1 MIEIKDPKHFFEI
14 QSKFERIP
22 FTQSEAWYNYS
33 QAKGDSIVFFV
44 DDEKDTQI
52 AFWGRKKK
60 LPLISKYI
68 LLVDTPLLK
77 SNLTEKTIRK
87 RFLSLVE
94 HDYIAFEIDSISE
107 YDVEYEVG
115 LRRAG
120 FVRPLGI
127 YKCPLSI
134 EMDLSEPFNYDSN
147 WKRNVKQAKASE
159 ITVKE
164 IKHPTNQDARIF
176 CSIFNETKK
185 NKGLSYTFKENEI
198 FSLINNPSIS
208 LYIAQDKNQQ
218 VVSSQIFYSNNKY
231 CYSILRAN
239 STSSR
244 NNNASYL
251 LYNDIFEI
259 LANRKYE
266 TYDFGRIPPSNHATD
281 SVYVFKNASRGRK
294 IQYNGEWVFYKNKW
308 VEYLMFVYKQ
318 FIVKRQRY

>member
-1 MIEIKDPKHFFEI
+1 MIEIQDAKLFFEI

-33 QAKGDSIVFFV
+33 QAKGESIVFFV
-44 DDEKDTQI
+44 DDENDTQI

-60 LPLISKYI
+60 LPFFSKHI

-77 SNLTEKTIRK
+77 PNLTERTIRK
-87 RFLSLVE
+87 RFLSMIE
-94 HDYIAFEIDSISE
+94 YNYIGFEIDSISE

-120 FVRPLGI
+120 FLRPLGFS
-127 YKCPLSI
+127 KCPLSI
-134 EMDLSEPFNYDSN
+134 EMDLTQQFNYDSN
-147 WKRNVKQAKASE
+147 WKRNVKQAKSLN
-159 ITVKE
+159 ITINEVKN
-164 IKHPTNQDARIF
+164 PTSHDAQIF
-176 CSIFNETKK
+176 CDIFNETKRNKELSYSFK
-185 NKGLSYTFKENEI
+185 NKEI
-198 FSLINNPSIS
+198 FSLINSHSIS
-208 LYIAQDKNQQ
+208 LFIAQDRNNKI
-218 VVSSQIFYSNNKY
+218 VSSQIFYSTNKY

-251 LYNDIFEI
+251 LYNDIFET
-259 LANRKYE
+259 LSKSNYK
-266 TYDFGRIPPSNHATD
+266 TYDFGRIPPSNHSTD

-294 IQYNGEWVFYKNKW
+294 IQYNGEWVFYKKKW

-318 FIVKRQRY
+318 FVLRKQRY

>member
-1 MIEIKDPKHFFEI
+1 MNEIKDPKHFFEI

-33 QAKGDSIVFFV
+33 QAKGESIVFFV

-52 AFWGRKKK
+52 AFWGKKKK

-94 HDYIAFEIDSISE
+94 HDYIAFEIDSIFE

-134 EMDLSEPFNYDSN
+134 EMDLTKTLNFDKK
-147 WKRNVKQAKASE
+147 WKRDTKRAKEEGVFLSEVKQPGENDA
-159 ITVKE
+159 ITFCNLFQETKSKKELKYSLKSKE
-164 IKHPTNQDARIF
+164 ILVLLKSPGIRLFYGITQDENIASAQI
-176 CSIFNETKK
+176 
-185 NKGLSYTFKENEI
+185 SY
-198 FSLINNPSIS
+198 INGN
-208 LYIAQDKNQQ
+208 
-218 VVSSQIFYSNNKY
+218 F
-231 CYSILRAN
+231 CYSIFRVN
-239 STSSR
+239 SILSR
-244 NNNASYL
+244 SNNAAYV
-251 LYNDIFEI
+251 LYNDLIELLSQEKRLTFD
-259 LANRKYE
+259 L
-266 TYDFGRIPPSNHATD
+266 GRIPPSNNKSD
-281 SVYVFKNASRGRK
+281 NVYHFKNASRGRK

-308 VEYLMFVYKQ
+308 VEYLMFAYKQ
-318 FIVKRQRY
+318 FIVKKQRY